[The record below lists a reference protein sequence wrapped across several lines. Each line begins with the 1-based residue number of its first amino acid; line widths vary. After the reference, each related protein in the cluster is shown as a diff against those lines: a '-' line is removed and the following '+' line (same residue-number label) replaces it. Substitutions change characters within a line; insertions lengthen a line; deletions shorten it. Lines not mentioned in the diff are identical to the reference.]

1 MWAAAGLLARWFRFQ
16 PSEIDGLE
24 VDDLLAW
31 VKEAS
36 RQIRD
41 EGRGG

>member
-1 MWAAAGLLARWFRFQ
+1 FRFQ

-24 VDDLLAW
+24 VEELQEW
-31 VKEAS
+31 VKQAR

-41 EGRGG
+41 EGRA